1 MCMQVSGEVLYNG
14 VPEDQF
20 VMGRTAAY
28 VDQTD
33 NHIAE
38 LTVRGRLLPPHL
50 YLPAGRLHLLV
61 VLPNVDTVLQN
72 FSRQM

>member
-1 MCMQVSGEVLYNG
+1 MQVSGEVLYNG
-14 VPEDQF
+14 VPADQF

-38 LTVRGRLLPPHL
+38 LTVSGRLRRTLPKT
-50 YLPAGRLHLLV
+50 A
-61 VLPNVDTVLQN
+61 LQT
-72 FSRQM
+72 FSL